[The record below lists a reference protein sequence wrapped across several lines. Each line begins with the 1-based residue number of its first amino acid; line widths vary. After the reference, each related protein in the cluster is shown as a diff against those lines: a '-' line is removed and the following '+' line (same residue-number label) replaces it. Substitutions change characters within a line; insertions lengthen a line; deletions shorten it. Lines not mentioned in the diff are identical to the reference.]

1 MDVSELEF
9 CQSVEENLKE
19 CDGYIEAVIEAC
31 IRHNIDIRAGAKLI
45 SQPIIEKI
53 QNFGKSFDQLTT
65 ETVKAFLID
74 SKNLILKSS
83 RIGCGGRI

>member
-1 MDVSELEF
+1 MFNCSNMHLYIYRRSYMDVSELEF

-31 IRHNIDIRAGAKLI
+31 IRHNIDLRAGAKLI

-53 QNFGKSFDQLTT
+53 QSEGENTNLLPKF
-65 ETVKAFLID
+65 
-74 SKNLILKSS
+74 SKLPV
-83 RIGCGGRI
+83 

>member
-1 MDVSELEF
+1 MGVSELEF

-53 QNFGKSFDQLTT
+53 QSEGENTNLLPKF
-65 ETVKAFLID
+65 
-74 SKNLILKSS
+74 SKLPV
-83 RIGCGGRI
+83 

>member
-1 MDVSELEF
+1 MFNCSNMHLYIYRRSYMDVSELEF

-53 QNFGKSFDQLTT
+53 QSEGENTNLLPKF
-65 ETVKAFLID
+65 
-74 SKNLILKSS
+74 SKLPV
-83 RIGCGGRI
+83 